1 MPFIKHHYQSI
12 FITQNQNNMKK
23 TLLLIVFIFTAT
35 SLVFSQEF
43 KHNVS
48 GTFGILNPKVRIQYE
63 APLKDRASFGANLNY
78 YFVNWTGPVVEPFVR
93 IYGRKSGNAE
103 GFFGQFKLAYGN
115 LTTLPDFYDYTT
127 NKRWSTFG
135 AGIAGGYKFLL
146 GNNMTIELLS
156 GLRILT
162 PPTYTYKLGG
172 EEAALAAGVEGLGW
186 YITTGL
192 PLDFNAKVGYQF

>member
-1 MPFIKHHYQSI
+1 
-12 FITQNQNNMKK
+12 MKK
-23 TLLLIVFIFTAT
+23 TLLLLVFIITAS

-78 YFVNWTGPVVEPFVR
+78 YFVNWTGPVIEPFVR

-115 LTTLPDFYDYTT
+115 LSTLDIFNEYIT
-127 NKRWSTFG
+127 NTRWSTFG

-156 GLRILT
+156 GVRLLT
-162 PPTYTYKLGG
+162 PPNYTYKLGYD
-172 EEAALAAGVEGLGW
+172 EASAAAAVGEGLGW

>member
-1 MPFIKHHYQSI
+1 
-12 FITQNQNNMKK
+12 MKK
-23 TLLLIVFIFTAT
+23 TLLFFVFIITAS

-43 KHNVS
+43 KHNIS

-78 YFVNWTGPVVEPFVR
+78 YFVNWSGPIVEPFVR

-103 GFFGQFKLAYGN
+103 GFFGQLKLAYGN
-115 LTTLPDFYDYTT
+115 LSTIDFDKIDYQIE
-127 NKRWSTFG
+127 NRRWSTFG

-146 GNNMTIELLS
+146 GNSMTIELLS
-156 GLRILT
+156 GLRIVSG
-162 PPTYTYKLGG
+162 PTYRYKPGYDATSLGEALG
-172 EEAALAAGVEGLGW
+172 EEIGW

-192 PLDFNAKVGYQF
+192 PFDFQAKVGYQF